1 MNDGGGTWATAY
13 VDKET
18 HREVCE
24 LAAHYQITPALLLG
38 VFVSDVLTMARD
50 SRAAFERKLVEGG
63 VWRGYTSVLSAGRKS
78 SKRG

>member
-1 MNDGGGTWATAY
+1 MNDGGGTWTTAY

-18 HREVCE
+18 HRELCE
-24 LAAHYQITPALLLG
+24 LAQHYQITPALLLG
-38 VFVSDVLTMARD
+38 AFVPGVLTTARD
-50 SRAAFERKLVEGG
+50 SRAAFERVLTEGG